1 MDAEFVELVINIAV
15 IIWKIVI
22 QFGITTTWVPPNRF
36 AINSLISCVNDPIQ
50 VPENRRNWFYFRI
63 NWEGGHEW
71 EALAL
76 PIELQCEYEAII
88 QLTQKISIDIGHIQ
102 RVAVSTMRQ

>member
-1 MDAEFVELVINIAV
+1 MDAEFVGLVINIAV

-22 QFGITTTWVPPNRF
+22 QLGITTAWVPPNRF

-63 NWEGGHEW
+63 NWEGGTIDC
-71 EALAL
+71 LANRT
-76 PIELQCEYEAII
+76 P
-88 QLTQKISIDIGHIQ
+88 
-102 RVAVSTMRQ
+102 MRI

>member
-1 MDAEFVELVINIAV
+1 MDAEFVGLVINIAV

-22 QFGITTTWVPPNRF
+22 QFGITTAWVPPNRF

-63 NWEGGHEW
+63 NLEGG
-71 EALAL
+71 ARSIAL

-88 QLTQKISIDIGHIQ
+88 QLTQKISIDIGHVQ
-102 RVAVSTMRQ
+102 RVAVSAMRQ

>member
-1 MDAEFVELVINIAV
+1 MDAEFVGLVINIAV

-22 QFGITTTWVPPNRF
+22 QFGITTAWVPPNRF

-63 NWEGGHEW
+63 NWEGGGTSW
-71 EALAL
+71 RPL
-76 PIELQCEYEAII
+76 PCQSNSNAN
-88 QLTQKISIDIGHIQ
+88 
-102 RVAVSTMRQ
+102 MRPLSN